1 MLHQLKNTI
10 EAIRNYPPFMTIEQ
24 VSEFTGLTSDQIRN
38 KVCEGS
44 IQEYEKDS
52 ITYFRRSE
60 ILRLL

>member
-10 EAIRNYPPFMTIEQ
+10 EAVKNYPPFMTIEQ
-24 VSEFTGLTSDQIRN
+24 AIEFTGLTSDQIRN

-52 ITYFRRSE
+52 ITYFRRSQ
-60 ILRLL
+60 ILRIL